1 MKSFWIQKIK
11 VQLII
16 CLLGHGV
23 EFFFYNWYCRRMEK
37 IIWTD
42 RVRNKVVHGVKE
54 ERNILVQ

>member
-23 EFFFYNWYCRRMEK
+23 EFFFIIGTAEEWRRSFGP
-37 IIWTD
+37 I
-42 RVRNKVVHGVKE
+42 V
-54 ERNILVQ
+54 